1 MRRVI
6 SHRKT
11 DTRRRGA
18 AAVEMAVSAPV
29 LVVLL
34 LGILDLGQFV
44 NMGEVMSNTTRIAAR
59 KAARSFTV
67 TNQAVKDAAVDHLN
81 NHFPQ
86 VDRQTLA
93 DATTVTVKSG
103 SGTVLS
109 DSDLKDV
116 IRSGDQLVVTVS
128 FDYSQ
133 IRWLGKGLP
142 YLDNR
147 DLTFTTTIRRI

>member
-29 LVVLL
+29 LVILL

-44 NMGEVMSNTTRIAAR
+44 NMGEVMSNTCRITAR

-67 TNQAVKDAAVDHLN
+67 TNQAVKDAAVDHLD

-86 VDRQTLA
+86 VSRQVLA
-93 DATTVTVKSG
+93 DATTVTVKNGAG
-103 SGTVLS
+103 SVLT
-109 DSDLKDV
+109 DAALKDV
-116 IRSGDQLVVTVS
+116 VRSGDRLVVTVT

-142 YLDNR
+142 YLNNS
-147 DLTFTTTIRRI
+147 DLSFTTTIRRI